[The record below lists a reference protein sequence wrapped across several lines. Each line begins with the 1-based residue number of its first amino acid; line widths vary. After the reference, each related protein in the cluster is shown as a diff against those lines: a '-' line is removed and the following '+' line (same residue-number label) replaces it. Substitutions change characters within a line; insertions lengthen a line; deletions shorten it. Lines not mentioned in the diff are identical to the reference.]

1 MQSALLHRMVHVMV
15 LCELSIPPITLLKSQ
30 LIIRA
35 EKVKVSPFYITRNKK
50 IEEDRGF
57 FFFFFKEENS
67 PTVLVCLNLQRLRI
81 N

>member
-35 EKVKVSPFYITRNKK
+35 EKVKISPFYITRNKK
-50 IEEDRGF
+50 IEGVF